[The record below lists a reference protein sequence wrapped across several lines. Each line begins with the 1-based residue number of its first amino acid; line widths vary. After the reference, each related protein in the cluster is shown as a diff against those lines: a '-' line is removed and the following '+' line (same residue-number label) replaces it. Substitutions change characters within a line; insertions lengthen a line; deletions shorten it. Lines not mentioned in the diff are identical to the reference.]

1 MATETKSKGKGITK
15 RVGPLPVWGYGAV
28 GVGAFLI
35 FRLLKSRSKGGTASA
50 ANIPLSGG
58 IGIPAGQ
65 SGVGPQTF
73 ASFGGWQQAAIAA
86 MAGGVLSPADALN
99 GLTSWINGQ
108 CVTAG
113 QYNGI
118 SSIITT
124 VGLPPG
130 FSSVPTLSVC
140 PAPTAAAAPAAAA
153 PAAAA
158 SAAPAAPA
166 APVNPGNPPNLS
178 QTLIAAM
185 TANGEHLVSG
195 PVWDSVANEW
205 LYLTQKGG
213 VYTIDPTGANGSQ
226 FYGSGLSSSLGG
238 AFSGRTA
245 RGITANPNGG
255 YTITD
260 SLGSNYTF
268 GPGAGQNYA
277 GANVQ

>member
-1 MATETKSKGKGITK
+1 MAPETKTKGKGLTK
-15 RVGPLPVWGYGAV
+15 KAGPLPVWGYGAV

-35 FRLLKSRSKGGTASA
+35 YRLLKSRSKGGTASA

-86 MAGGVLSPADALN
+86 MAGGILSPAEALN
-99 GLTSWINGQ
+99 GLTAWINGQ
-108 CVTAG
+108 CVSAN
-113 QYNGI
+113 QYTGI

-158 SAAPAAPA
+158 PAAPA
-166 APVNPGNPPNLS
+166 APVNPGPPPGLASNI
-178 QTLIAAM
+178 IAAM
-185 TANGEHLVSG
+185 TANGEHLVAS
-195 PVWDSVANEW
+195 PTWDAAANEW

-213 VYTIDPTGANGSQ
+213 VYNLAPGGGGGSA
-226 FYGSGLSSSLGG
+226 FYGSGLSSKLGG
-238 AFSGRTA
+238 AFNGRTA
-245 RGITANPNGG
+245 QSITANGNGG

-260 SLGSNYTF
+260 TTGSTYTF
-268 GPGAGQNYA
+268 GPGYANYA
-277 GANVQ
+277 